1 VDLELPGAGRRALR
15 RLAAGGVALLVAAG
29 CTAPGPDQPAAPSPD
44 PSPAP
49 GASAAATTGPPPA
62 AAGPR
67 YLQGQPLT
75 GPTRLWLLV
84 ASDPPRLVDVDRG
97 TSRPVDG
104 LPTGDVPFS
113 VAAAGEDAIIAA
125 DRQVFVLERWSPRAR
140 PVGAGDAMPSLDG
153 RGIWLLERGRRCT
166 LRQIGLDSLARRPP
180 RRVPCTIG
188 LLADTPLGLLVW
200 TEPSAA
206 GEQGALVDLGSGRVV
221 ARYPEVHGVVGSQVL
236 WGGPERHAGPFTLT
250 DRRVGTSRP
259 VPRPTPYGAAG
270 SGLPSP
276 DGRLLAVEFADLS
289 WSRVKGQVS
298 DIWLLDLRTRR
309 WRRLPGMPLITAVK
323 FMSMAWTADGRLLL
337 AGDFDRFGKALAIWR
352 PGQDHLAVKR
362 LPLPD
367 PAGSDSFVP
376 WPAPA

>member
-1 VDLELPGAGRRALR
+1 VDLGQPGAGRRAVR
-15 RLAAGGVALLVAAG
+15 RLVAGAIALLVAAG
-29 CTAPGPDQPAAPSPD
+29 CTAAGPDRPSPGPG
-44 PSPAP
+44 PAP
-49 GASAAATTGPPPA
+49 GPAPAATAVTTPPPG
-62 AAGPR
+62 AGTPR
-67 YLQGQPLT
+67 YLKGRPLT
-75 GPTRLWLLV
+75 EPTGLRLLV

-104 LPTGDVPFS
+104 LPTGEVPFS
-113 VAAAGEDAIIAA
+113 VAAVGEDAIVAA

-140 PVGAGDAMPSLDG
+140 QVGAGDAVASLDG

-166 LRQIGLDSLARRPP
+166 LREIGLDSLARRPP

-188 LLADTPLGLLVW
+188 LVADTPLGLLVW

-206 GEQGALVDLGSGRVV
+206 GEQGALLELGSGRVV
-221 ARYPEVHGVVGSQVL
+221 ARYPEVHGVVGSQIL
-236 WGGPERHAGPFTLT
+236 WGGPERHAGPLTLT
-250 DRRVGTSRP
+250 DRRTGTSRP

-270 SGLPSP
+270 VGVPSP

-289 WSRVKGQVS
+289 WSRVEGQVS
-298 DIWLLDLRTRR
+298 DIWLLDLPTRR

-323 FMSMAWTADGRLLL
+323 FMSMAWTDDGRLVL
-337 AGDFDRFGKALAIWR
+337 AGDFERFGKALAVWR